1 MKQSSFYEKIFL
13 LRSDMDRRRE
23 FWKYLFIAV
32 MFITVG
38 VIIFIAFPNIRQFEF
53 SYEKGSPW
61 KYEELTA
68 PFAFEIYKSE
78 RELSKEKDELFRD
91 FKPIYNRDEA
101 KTTEMMERLKEKLSV
116 PESDANYP
124 YYRYVVEKLSAMYK
138 IGIISSSDLDKLR
151 GSGKSSIRLVED
163 NLSQEKSVDQF
174 LTTKSAYEKI
184 VNESPAELDVQI
196 LRNYDINNFVTE
208 NIIFDEEKTKG
219 LAKELQKT
227 ISLTKGQIQIGEK
240 IIDHGEIVGEE
251 EYDILNS
258 YKMFMEQNGHV
269 KDSMYVSAGQGF
281 IICFSLLVF
290 FLYFYCFRQKFLV
303 DKRDVVFILSLV
315 LIMCVATA
323 WVVRREL
330 SPYLIPYALIPITVT
345 VFFDTRTALFTH
357 LTTVLL
363 CSFIV
368 PSEYEFLFLQ
378 SSVGMLSI
386 CTLKTNYQRS
396 SLFKAAFFILIS
408 YVVLYIGFSFIHE
421 KSFEEVDLKMLGY
434 FVINGIL
441 LLFANPLIF
450 IIERIFGYISD
461 ASLLELANTN
471 NTLLRQFSEVAPG
484 SFQHSMQV
492 SNLAA
497 ECAVALNGK
506 ANPILVRTAALY
518 HDIGKMNNPEFFT
531 ENQTGG
537 RSPHEGRPEDES
549 AEIIKNHVSDGLK
562 IAKQH
567 NLPEKIQD
575 FIASHHGESKAM
587 YFYVNFVKNHPEAV
601 VDEAKFTYPG
611 PRPSSREM
619 CILSMCDAVEAASRS
634 MKDYNDQSINDLV
647 ENIIST
653 QVRDGMFD
661 LAPITFD
668 QIKIIKAVLKS
679 KLKTIYHTR
688 ISYPELKK

>member
-1 MKQSSFYEKIFL
+1 MEKDWSDILGDKLKDAREPLPEGDWEL
-13 LRSDMDRRRE
+13 LEKKYLTRRRIQTV
-23 FWKYLFIAV
+23 WSWASAVAVAAVVLLF
-32 MFITVG
+32 FFT
-38 VIIFIAFPNIRQFEF
+38 IRV
-53 SYEKGSPW
+53 EKG
-61 KYEELTA
+61 
-68 PFAFEIYKSE
+68 EIAAD
-78 RELSKEKDELFRD
+78 RFV
-91 FKPIYNRDEA
+91 A
-101 KTTEMMERLKEKLSV
+101 KAEIGVKKV
-116 PESDANYP
+116 W
-124 YYRYVVEKLSAMYK
+124 VVE
-138 IGIISSSDLDKLR
+138 
-151 GSGKSSIRLVED
+151 
-163 NLSQEKSVDQF
+163 
-174 LTTKSAYEKI
+174 
-184 VNESPAELDVQI
+184 PAEVPRKLAR
-196 LRNYDINNFVTE
+196 LE
-208 NIIFDEEKTKG
+208 NVSRRAMVVSEN
-219 LAKELQKT
+219 KESVKNM
-227 ISLTKGQIQIGEK
+227 
-240 IIDHGEIVGEE
+240 GEE
-251 EYDILNS
+251 
-258 YKMFMEQNGHV
+258 V
-269 KDSMYVSAGQGF
+269 KSIQ
-281 IICFSLLVF
+281 
-290 FLYFYCFRQKFLV
+290 
-303 DKRDVVFILSLV
+303 
-315 LIMCVATA
+315 
-323 WVVRREL
+323 E
-330 SPYLIPYALIPITVT
+330 IPVQMVETKPLDDEVKGKEVQA
-345 VFFDTRTALFTH
+345 D
-357 LTTVLL
+357 
-363 CSFIV
+363 
-368 PSEYEFLFLQ
+368 
-378 SSVGMLSI
+378 
-386 CTLKTNYQRS
+386 
-396 SLFKAAFFILIS
+396 
-408 YVVLYIGFSFIHE
+408 
-421 KSFEEVDLKMLGY
+421 EEVDLKVLGY

>member
-1 MKQSSFYEKIFL
+1 MKQSSFYEKISL
-13 LRSDMDRRRE
+13 LRSDVEQRRE

-38 VIIFIAFPNIRQFEF
+38 VVIFIAFPNIRQFEF

-91 FKPIYNRDEA
+91 FKPIYNRDEEKA
-101 KTTEMMERLKEKLSV
+101 TEMLEKLKEKLSV

-124 YYRYVVEKLSAMYK
+124 YYRYVVEKLSAIYK
-138 IGIISSSDLDKLR
+138 TGVISSSDLDRLR
-151 GSGKSSIRLVED
+151 AEGKSSIRLVVD

-184 VNESPAELDVQI
+184 VNDSPAELDVHI
-196 LRNYDINNFVTE
+196 LRNYDINNFITE
-208 NIIFDEEKTKG
+208 NIIFDEEKTRG

-269 KDSMYVSAGQGF
+269 KNSVYVSAGQGF

-386 CTLKTNYQRS
+386 CTLKTSYQRS

-421 KSFEEVDLKMLGY
+421 KSFEEVDLKVLGY

-549 AEIIKNHVSDGLK
+549 AEIIKNHVVDGLK
-562 IAKQH
+562 IAKQY

-587 YFYVNFVKNHPEAV
+587 YFYVNFVKNHPEAA
-601 VDEAKFTYPG
+601 VDETKFTYPG